1 LPKSEAYDSGQFYAL
16 RHRLRFTQITDQTPE
31 QKMEQRVKFNT
42 DLIKRYDVAGPRYT
56 SYPTAVQFMEGFDAE
71 AYRRFTAASNSELI
85 PKPLSLYV
93 HLPFC
98 RSLCYYC
105 GCMKKVTRHEN
116 QADHYLGLLNKE
128 IALQGELFDHDRE
141 VVQLHFGGGT
151 PTFHD
156 DEKLKALMAVLGEH
170 FSLSTDDSREF
181 SIEVDPRTVGRER
194 LAQLAA
200 MGFNRISLGVQD
212 INPEVQEAV
221 NRIQDKDETLDMVE
235 ASRELGFNSVS
246 IDLIYGLP
254 LQTVDSFADT
264 IDTVV
269 SVKPNRLAVYNY
281 AHLPHLFRAQRMIDS
296 NDIPSP
302 ETKLELMELT
312 IDKLTDAGY
321 VYIGMDHFSL
331 PDDELTIAQQEGGL
345 QRNFQ
350 GYSTRRECDL
360 VGLGVSAI
368 GKVGDCYAQNLKDI
382 PTWQSVVAEGKLPIW
397 RGVSLNTEDR
407 LRRGIIESIMCH
419 GEVNYR
425 EFEANYAIDFH
436 DHFALELGNLEQLA
450 DDGLIEMGDD
460 EFKATPEGRL
470 LLRAIAM
477 TFDEY
482 MQEPATRPKFS
493 RVI

>member
-1 LPKSEAYDSGQFYAL
+1 
-16 RHRLRFTQITDQTPE
+16 
-31 QKMEQRVKFNT
+31 MEQRVKFNT
-42 DLIKRYDVAGPRYT
+42 ELIKRYDVAGPRYT

-71 AYRRFTAASNSELI
+71 AYRRFTAASNNELI

-98 RSLCYYC
+98 KSLCYYC
-105 GCMKKVTRHEN
+105 GCMKKVTRHET
-116 QADHYLGLLNKE
+116 QADHYLELLDRE
-128 IALQGELFDHDRE
+128 IALQGALFDHDRE

-151 PTFHD
+151 PTFHN
-156 DEKLKALMAVLGEH
+156 DEKLSHLMATLGEH
-170 FSLSTDDSREF
+170 FSLSGDDSREF

-194 LAQLAA
+194 LAHLAS

-212 INPEVQEAV
+212 IDPKVQQAV
-221 NRIQDKDETLDMVE
+221 NRVQDKDATLDMVE
-235 ASRELGFNSVS
+235 ASRDLGFNSVS

-254 LQTVDSFADT
+254 LQTTESFANT

-296 NDIPSP
+296 KNIPSP

-312 IDKLTDAGY
+312 IDKLTSAGY
-321 VYIGMDHFSL
+321 VYIGMDHFAL

-350 GYSTRRECDL
+350 GYSTRKECDM

-407 LRRGIIESIMCH
+407 LRRSVIESIMCH
-419 GEVNYR
+419 GEVKFR
-425 EFEANYAIDFH
+425 EFESNYAIDFH
-436 DHFALELGNLEQLA
+436 DHFALELAGLEQLEK
-450 DDGLIEMGDD
+450 DGLIEMGDD

-470 LLRAIAM
+470 LLRAVAM

-482 MQEPATRPKFS
+482 MQTSESKPKFS